1 MLPNGVVF
9 QKGEGAREVSH
20 GASGKV
26 DEEVQY
32 LGMGS
37 IEKVAPVVDREGSRV
52 TFRMERMGSR
62 GFRGQDAKK
71 LTVYLS
77 RHIEEGSTGDADGPD
92 THSLDVIRLV
102 FQIFQVTTVA
112 DLHSPFSHVRTG
124 FKVAVVAGVTECT

>member
-52 TFRMERMGSR
+52 
-62 GFRGQDAKK
+62 
-71 LTVYLS
+71 TVYLS